1 MSSMMMRHE
10 DVPRV
15 PICTREKPQL
25 RDMRHKKYGRS
36 FVVCISAHDKRTVP
50 GIVRTLP
57 LFLGTCFRV
66 FTPCSWDLVVVTSA
80 AVSSRDVQCLHR
92 WKRRR
97 ARTATVLQRATRIE
111 IVRVGFQE
119 PDLVKHTRTKIRIR
133 LLLYEK
139 ATCKHL
145 LRVKRAES
153 DSDDGTTTQCHNAM
167 MDAPSLGLYA

>member
-1 MSSMMMRHE
+1 MFHA
-10 DVPRV
+10 
-15 PICTREKPQL
+15 CQ
-25 RDMRHKKYGRS
+25 
-36 FVVCISAHDKRTVP
+36 SAHERSHNCETCATRNTAGLSLCAYLHTTK
-50 GIVRTLP
+50 GLS
-57 LFLGTCFRV
+57 LGSSERFPSFSARAFI

-111 IVRVGFQE
+111 IARVGFQE

-145 LRVKRAES
+145 LRVQRAES
-153 DSDDGTTTQCHNAM
+153 DSGDSTTTQCHNAM